1 MARTGQLLFIGRQH
15 LLEKC
20 RAAVDAGISIQ
31 LLGEHGVGKSAL
43 SRRVH
48 ADALYIGNVTPVK
61 DLLTSLLMEC
71 YRRGWHD
78 VENKSGEDMNDVALE
93 RALRKVDVKT
103 AAASA
108 LAALRN
114 RGVVLVLDNFDEA
127 SATVVRLCRQL
138 ADICILI
145 ICSVAPRPSQK
156 PFLFGLTTIDVPR
169 LTAKESEQLV
179 VRLLGDYQVEERERK
194 RVLRQLVESSQGLP
208 SIIHETVK
216 RAVGRGELS
225 LQAVRKEEISGHKT
239 IDMTPGLVVFA
250 CLLVALRVMM
260 RGSGDHDVTVILGAS
275 GAMFMLFRFYAGRLS
290 RTTRR

>member
-1 MARTGQLLFIGRQH
+1 MSQTTPILFVGRQH

-20 RAAVDAGISIQ
+20 RSAVDAGISIQ

-43 SRRVH
+43 ARRI
-48 ADALYIGNVTPVK
+48 ASDTIYIEHVAPAK
-61 DLLTSLLMEC
+61 DLLTALLKEC

-78 VENKSGEDMNDVALE
+78 VQTKDEEEMDDVALE
-93 RALRKVDVKT
+93 RALRKMDVKSAT
-103 AAASA
+103 AAAIKA
-108 LAALRN
+108 LAGQRAT
-114 RGVVLVLDNFDEA
+114 VVLDNFDDA
-127 SATVVRLCRQL
+127 SATVVRLCRQIAEACTL
-138 ADICILI
+138 VV
-145 ICSVAPRPSQK
+145 CSVAPKPSQK

-179 VRLLGDYQVEERERK
+179 NRLLSEHQIEEHERK

-216 RAVGRGELS
+216 RAVGRGDLS
-225 LQAVRKEEISGHKT
+225 LQSVRKEEMSGHRT
-239 IDMTPGLVVFA
+239 VDMTPGLVVFA
-250 CLLVALRVMM
+250 CVLVGLRVAL

-275 GAMFMLFRFYAGRLS
+275 GALFMLFRFYASRLS